1 MLSPSATRPTTA
13 RSFCL
18 PTVLEISPARAREQ
32 ERTHL
37 SRELHDGVG
46 AVLAGSIMFV
56 GAARRAPQA
65 GIASCSQPSSAISPD
80 AAVELRGVIG
90 QLHSPALAEL
100 GLARAL
106 DRHAERLSAASAL
119 RITVHAD
126 EACESL
132 RADVL
137 LAVYRIATE
146 AMVNAARHA
155 DASNCAVVVR
165 IDGECV
171 RLGVSD
177 DGRGLPRT
185 AQPGVG
191 TSAMRGRAAQLGGRC
206 EWRSQP
212 ARRHHGPLSAS
223 ARARMTSPP

>member
-1 MLSPSATRPTTA
+1 MPGKVSPRLDRA
-13 RSFCL
+13 
-18 PTVLEISPARAREQ
+18 ARAREQ
-32 ERTHL
+32 ERAHL

-46 AVLAGSIMFV
+46 AVLAGLIMFV
-56 GAARRAPQA
+56 GAAQISTA
-65 GIASCSQPSSAISPD
+65 GRPRELL
-80 AAVELRGVIG
+80 AAVERDLACAAIELRGVIQ
-90 QLHSPALAEL
+90 QLHPPALAEL
-100 GLARAL
+100 GLAREL
-106 DRHAERLSAASAL
+106 DRHAERLSAGSTL

-132 RADVL
+132 RPDVL

-177 DGRGLPRT
+177 DGRGLQAA

-191 TSAMRGRAAQLGGRC
+191 TSAIRGRTAELGGRC

-212 ARRHHGPLSAS
+212 LGGTTVRCRLPLEHA
-223 ARARMTSPP
+223 